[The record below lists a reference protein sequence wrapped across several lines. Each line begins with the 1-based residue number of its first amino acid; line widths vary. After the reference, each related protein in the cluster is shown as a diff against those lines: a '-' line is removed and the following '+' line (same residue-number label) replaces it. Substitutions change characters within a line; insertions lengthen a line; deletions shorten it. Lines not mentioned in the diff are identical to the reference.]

1 MTNALI
7 AALSIALPPPDTNS
21 YWETN
26 SFMCSNPFPGRT
38 KGYFWSLETNGI
50 ANTTT
55 IFTMDRFLTVAVS
68 GTNSYTLLSVFPFDG
83 TNLLLCQ
90 YDDESVGI
98 QAQPFPYYDLFWL
111 SSPAT
116 IQVRSN
122 ALTGSWATIGTFNE
136 TNLTFSTFDGP
147 MKLYRI
153 SPPQK
158 IGIRLHY

>member
-1 MTNALI
+1 MINAILAI
-7 AALSIALPPPDTNS
+7 VSIALPVDTNS

-26 SFMCSNPFPGRT
+26 SFMCSNPFPGRIT
-38 KGYFWSLETNGI
+38 GYVWSLETNGY
-50 ANTTT
+50 ANTCTLFTT
-55 IFTMDRFLTVAVS
+55 NNFLTVVVT
-68 GTNSYTLLSVFPFDG
+68 GTNSYTLLSVFPMEG
-83 TNLLLCQ
+83 SNVLLCCYNDQ
-90 YDDESVGI
+90 TYDI
-98 QAQPFPYYDLFWL
+98 PAQPFPYYDLFWL

-116 IQVRSN
+116 IQVRTN

-136 TNLTFSTFDGP
+136 TNLTFSVHDGP